1 MPFKHLIY
9 EFELHRKEK
18 MNMEKRKKVI
28 VGMSGGVDSSV
39 AALLLKEAGYDVT
52 GVFMKNWDEEDE
64 SGVCTATLDYE
75 DVVKT
80 CEIIGIPYFT
90 VNFVK
95 EYWDRVFE
103 YFLEEYRN
111 GRTPNPDVLCNKEIK
126 FKAFLD
132 FAMKVGADYLATGH
146 YAKIHES
153 EASYYL
159 EKGSDSNKDQSYFL
173 CQLNQHQLSKSLF
186 PLGDLD
192 KSEVRAIAKAHHLN
206 TADKKDS
213 TGICFIGERNFN
225 DFIDQYLPA
234 QPGKIMSYD
243 GRELGKH
250 HGLMH
255 YTIGQRKGLGIGGIG
270 TGEPW
275 FVAEKDLKHN
285 ILYAV
290 QGEQHEKLFSRQL
303 IAKDFNW
310 ISGKLP
316 ETPLKCMAKFRYR
329 QSDRPVTVTA
339 IDHVHR
345 PTDAYDR
352 LTSDL
357 SITFDAPQSSITEG
371 QFVVL
376 YQGETCLGGGI
387 ITEKI

>member
-1 MPFKHLIY
+1 
-9 EFELHRKEK
+9 
-18 MNMEKRKKVI
+18 MEKKKKVI

-52 GVFMKNWDEEDE
+52 GVFMKNWDEEDA
-64 SGVCTATLDYE
+64 SGVCSATLDYE

-146 YAKIHES
+146 YAKIYKS
-153 EASYYL
+153 DASYYL
-159 EKGSDSNKDQSYFL
+159 EKGADNNKDQSYFL
-173 CQLNQHQLSKSLF
+173 CQLNQHQLSKTLF
-186 PLGDLD
+186 PLGDLN

-234 QPGKIMSYD
+234 KAGKIMSYE

-270 TGEPW
+270 SGEPW
-275 FVAEKDLKHN
+275 FVAEKDLEHN

-290 QGEQHEKLFSRQL
+290 QGEHHEKLFSRKL
-303 IAKDFNW
+303 LAKDFNW

-316 ETPLKCMAKFRYR
+316 ELPLKCMAKFRYR
-329 QSDRPVTVTA
+329 QSDRPVTVTS
-339 IDHVHR
+339 IEHVNK
-345 PTDAYDR
+345 PTKVYDR
-352 LTSDL
+352 LSSDIA
-357 SITFDAPQSSITEG
+357 ITFDEPQSAITEG

-376 YQGETCLGGGI
+376 YQGNTCLGGGI
-387 ITEKI
+387 ITQKF